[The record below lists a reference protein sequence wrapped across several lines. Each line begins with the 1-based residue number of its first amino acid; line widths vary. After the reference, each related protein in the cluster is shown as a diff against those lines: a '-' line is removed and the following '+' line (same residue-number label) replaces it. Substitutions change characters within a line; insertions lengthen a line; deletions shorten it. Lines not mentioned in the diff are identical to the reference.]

1 MAEPL
6 LQMTGSTG
14 HGGDQP
20 LLRMTG
26 IQKAFAGV
34 PALRDASLR
43 IRPGEVH
50 ALVGQNGAGKSTL
63 IKILTGVY
71 SRDAGEVRWGGRA
84 VDLRSPR
91 EAQEAGIAT
100 IYQELTLVPQRTVTE
115 NIVLGYEPRTRWGAI
130 DWRAADARAREVLS
144 RFGIELDLHRP
155 LGSYPT
161 AIQQLVAI
169 GRAASMDAKLLI
181 MDEPTSSLDERE
193 VETLFGVIRSLKARG
208 TSILYVSHFLDELF
222 VVCDSVTIMRDGR
235 TVGESRIAETTKLDL
250 VAGMLG
256 RDPEEIRA
264 AGRTQL
270 SVDAAR
276 GAGEVFLEARGLQSD
291 RRLRNLDLEVRAGE
305 IVGLA
310 GLLGSGRTEAARAV
324 FGLDRVTGGA
334 MRVGGRDARIG
345 SPRDAIGAGLAF
357 LTEDRKVEGI
367 VPDLSV
373 RENLTLALL
382 PRLSR
387 MGIVD
392 EARERRIVEGFIK
405 ALGIRTA
412 DMDQPIRELS
422 GGNQQKVL
430 LGRWLALDP
439 KLLILDEPTRGVDVG
454 AKAEIQAII
463 AKRVEQGC
471 AVLLISSEFEELIEG
486 AHNIVVLQEG
496 RSVRR
501 LQNPGVTEAS
511 LIHAI
516 AEPPGHPVTEAAP

>member
-1 MAEPL
+1 MAE
-6 LQMTGSTG
+6 
-14 HGGDQP
+14 P

-26 IQKAFAGV
+26 IRKAFAGV
-34 PALRDASLR
+34 PALSDAALEVA
-43 IRPGEVH
+43 PGEVH

-71 SRDAGEVRWGGRA
+71 ARDGGEVLWDGRL

-91 EAQEAGIAT
+91 EAQGAGIAT
-100 IYQELTLVPQRTVTE
+100 IYQELTLVPQRSVTE
-115 NIVLGYEPRTRWGAI
+115 NIVLGYEPRKPWGSI
-130 DWRAADARAREVLS
+130 DWKAADACAREALA

-169 GRAASMDAKLLI
+169 GRAASMRARLLI

-193 VETLFGVIRSLKARG
+193 VETLFGVIRALRDGG

-222 VVCDSVTIMRDGR
+222 AVCNRVTVMRDGR
-235 TVGESRIAETTKLDL
+235 TVGVHRIDSTTKLDL
-250 VAGMLG
+250 IAQMLG
-256 RDPEEIRA
+256 RAAEEIRA

-270 SVDAAR
+270 ATDQAR
-276 GAGEVFLEARGLQSD
+276 AGKVVLEARGLASD
-291 RRLRNLDLEVRAGE
+291 RRLKGLDLEVREGE

-310 GLLGSGRTEAARAV
+310 GLLGSGRTEAARAI
-324 FGLDRVTGGA
+324 FGLDRVTAGTL
-334 MRVGGRDARIG
+334 RVGAREAGIA
-345 SPRDAIGAGLAF
+345 SPRDAIAQGLAY

-387 MGIVD
+387 MGLVD
-392 EARERRIVEGFIK
+392 EARERRIVEGFIRS
-405 ALGIRTA
+405 LGIKTA

-430 LGRWLALDP
+430 LGRWLATDP
-439 KLLILDEPTRGVDVG
+439 RLLILDEPTRGVDVG
-454 AKAEIQAII
+454 AKAEIQRII
-463 AKRVEQGC
+463 RERVEAGA

-486 AHNIVVLQEG
+486 AHHIVVLQEG
-496 RSVRR
+496 RSVGR
-501 LQNPGVTEAS
+501 LSNPGVTEAG

-516 AEPPGHPVTEAAP
+516 AEPPDVALEAAP

>member
-1 MAEPL
+1 MAE
-6 LQMTGSTG
+6 
-14 HGGDQP
+14 P

-26 IQKAFAGV
+26 IDKAFARV
-34 PALRDASLR
+34 PALREASLQVL
-43 IRPGEVH
+43 PGEVH

-71 SRDAGEVRWGGRA
+71 SRDAGEVRLMGRL

-144 RFGIELDLHRP
+144 RFGIELDLHRA

-169 GRAASMDAKLLI
+169 GRAASMDTRLLI

-193 VETLFGVIRSLKARG
+193 VEVLFGVIRSLRDRG

-222 VVCDSVTIMRDGR
+222 QVCDGVTIMRDGR
-235 TVGESRIAETTKLDL
+235 TVSETRIAATTKLDII
-250 VAGMLG
+250 AAMLG
-256 RDPEEIRA
+256 RDAEEIRA

-270 SVDAAR
+270 SVEGAAT
-276 GAGEVFLEARGLQSD
+276 GEVFLEAKGLSSD
-291 RRLRNLDLEVRAGE
+291 RRLRRLDLEVRAGE

-324 FGLDRVTGGA
+324 FGLDRVTGGTLKVA
-334 MRVGGRDARIG
+334 GREARIG
-345 SPRDAIGAGLAF
+345 SPGDAIRAGLAF

-382 PRLSR
+382 PRLTR
-387 MGIVD
+387 MGVVD

-430 LGRWLALDP
+430 LGRWLALEP
-439 KLLILDEPTRGVDVG
+439 RLLILDEPTRGVDVG
-454 AKAEIQAII
+454 AKLEIQNII
-463 AKRVEQGC
+463 AQRVAQGC

-486 AHNIVVLQEG
+486 ANSIVVLQEG

-501 LQNPGVTEAS
+501 LSNPGVTEAS

-516 AEPPGHPVTEAAP
+516 AEPPQEEAGAAPATAPALEAVP